1 MEEIV
6 EMDKVEEMEEV
17 LRERVI
23 GLGQLTNME
32 AMEEMVE
39 TLIKEQKVALQ
50 KFINQLKAMRNLNYR
65 NRKEKMGNQEK
76 EGKVGSIII
85 ATIDVG
91 IMELMVSFKMAKNKI
106 KKK

>member
-17 LRERVI
+17 LRVSII
-23 GLGQLTNME
+23 GLGLLTKAE

-39 TLIKEQKVALQ
+39 TLTKEQKVALQ
-50 KFINQLKAMRNLNYR
+50 KFINQLKAMRNLHYR

-76 EGKVGSIII
+76 EGKVGSII

-91 IMELMVSFKMAKNKI
+91 IMELMVSFKMAQNKI